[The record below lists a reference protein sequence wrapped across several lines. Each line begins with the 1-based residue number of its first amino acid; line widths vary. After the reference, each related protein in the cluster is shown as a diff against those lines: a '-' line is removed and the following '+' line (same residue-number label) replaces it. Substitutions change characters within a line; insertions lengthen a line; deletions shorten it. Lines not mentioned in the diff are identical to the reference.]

1 MMNYIE
7 LIGRLLGFHR
17 YCFFVL
23 ALHFF
28 NAKMCFF
35 LMQYVRLISTLL
47 CMPSQYYTCI
57 ML

>member
-28 NAKMCFF
+28 NAKCVFSNA
-35 LMQYVRLISTLL
+35 VRATHF
-47 CMPSQYYTCI
+47 YTFVHAVTI
-57 ML
+57 L